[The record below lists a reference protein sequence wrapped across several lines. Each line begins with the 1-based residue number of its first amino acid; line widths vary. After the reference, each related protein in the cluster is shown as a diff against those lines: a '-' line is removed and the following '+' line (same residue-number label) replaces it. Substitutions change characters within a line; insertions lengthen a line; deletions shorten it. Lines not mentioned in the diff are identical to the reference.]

1 MPTNDTE
8 DIKRE
13 IRKLESRIETLKLSL
28 PDDLKIGDRVFIF
41 LGRDKTKGRVRRIT
55 AKRIHI
61 KVEGKRVLLQRHKKN
76 VKKIT

>member
-1 MPTNDTE
+1 MPLNDTE

-13 IRKLESRIETLKLSL
+13 IQELESRIETLKLSL
-28 PDDLKIGDRVFIF
+28 QDDLKIGDRVFIY
-41 LGRDKTKGRVRRIT
+41 LGKDKTKGRVRKIT

-61 KVEGKRVLLQRHKKN
+61 KVTGKRVLLQRHIKN

>member
-41 LGRDKTKGRVRRIT
+41 LGKDKTKGRVRRIT

-61 KVEGKRVLLQRHKKN
+61 KVKGKRVLLQRHKKN

>member
-13 IRKLESRIETLKLSL
+13 IRELEYRIETLKLSL
-28 PDDLKIGDRVFIF
+28 PDDLKIGDRVFIY
-41 LGRDKTKGRVRRIT
+41 LGKDKTKGRVRKIT

-61 KVEGKRVLLQRHKKN
+61 KVTGKRVLLQRHIKN